1 MMAAT
6 IKTPNGDDPA
16 SIETATEI
24 DSPTRVKNR
33 SNQIGLRRRTAI
45 RLPFLVPSGGVPLI
59 LVSSRTL

>member
-1 MMAAT
+1 MAAT

-24 DSPTRVKNR
+24 DSPTRVNSR

-45 RLPFLVPSGGVPLI
+45 PLPPLVPSGGVPSS
-59 LVSSRTL
+59 LVWSRTL